1 MFDSSKII
9 LAAIALIAVLLSF
22 MTGQTAGEKAQ
33 KQVNEQIMTEKLSA
47 LTSERDSLRA
57 ETQNYQREYTE
68 AKATVTAL
76 RDKLKTQVTSRQT
89 DEADLRLYRR
99 IADMDD
105 AEQKGLHIHKVTMSK
120 NFDTNEVALN
130 VRLVQSQGRNRVTGS
145 VSARLIPDAGK
156 PIKISGV
163 DSQDAPEFNLRFFET
178 VYLRLPQETGDVD
191 EVEITVTPKNK
202 QHEPFTELIPWAEIE
217 RVR

>member
-9 LAAIALIAVLLSF
+9 LAAIALIAVALSY
-22 MTGQTAGEKAQ
+22 MTGQTVGENAQ
-33 KQVNEQIMTEKLSA
+33 KSANEQIMAEKLSF
-47 LTSERDSLRA
+47 LTGERDSLRA
-57 ETQNYQREYTE
+57 ETENYKREYAE

-76 RDKLKTQVTSRQT
+76 RDKLKKQVTTRQT

-105 AEQKGLHIHKVTMSK
+105 REQKGLHIDKVTMSK

-130 VRLVQSQGRNRVTGS
+130 IRLVQSKGRNRVSGS
-145 VSARLIPDAGK
+145 VGARLIPDAGK
-156 PIKISGV
+156 PIDLVSPESK
-163 DSQDAPEFNLRFFET
+163 DAPDFNLRFFQT
-178 VYLRLPQETGDVD
+178 VYVKLPKETGNVD
-191 EVEITVTPKNK
+191 EVEIRVIPKNK
-202 QHEPFTELIPWAEIE
+202 QHQPFTELIPWSEIE